1 MVSVKVVNASK
12 KFDGKKVLDNVTFE
26 VKDGSFTS
34 ILGPVGAGKTTLLR
48 IIAGVEF
55 PDNGSIYFG
64 DKDVTMMPAKERNV
78 AMVYQ
83 TFALYPHMKVFDNIA
98 SPLAIRGIPKTEIEK
113 RVKEVA
119 ELLKI
124 DHLLS
129 RYPRELSGGEAQR
142 VAIARALIKKADV
155 YLFDEPLTNLDYK
168 IRESMRGEL
177 RRIFRELGGT
187 IIYAASDPLDTFT
200 MAQYVVILHRGKV
213 LQTGTVEEVYSNPKN
228 VDVSR
233 ILARPPMNLIDAE
246 LKIRGDK
253 YILDMKGV
261 EIDVSHLKDLLKEKE
276 YIVGI
281 RPEHLF
287 FPTGEE
293 RKVISF
299 PSTVIVT
306 EIEGSESIIHLN
318 WEGYKLMMYYPY
330 IKRLAPGERMIVSAK
345 LKNLYIFSKKNGEL
359 IARYSREVA

>member
-1 MVSVKVVNASK
+1 MVSVKVVNTSK
-12 KFDGKKVLDNVTFE
+12 KFDGKKILDDVTFE

-48 IIAGVEF
+48 IIAGVES
-55 PDNGSIYFG
+55 PDSGSVYFG
-64 DKDVTMMPAKERNV
+64 GKDVTMMPARERNV

-83 TFALYPHMKVFDNIA
+83 TFALYPHMRVFDNIA
-98 SPLAIRGIPKTEIEK
+98 SPLAIRGVSKVEIEK

-119 ELLKI
+119 DLLKI
-124 DHLLS
+124 SHLLS

-142 VAIARALIKKADV
+142 VAIARALIKRADV

-200 MAQYVVILHRGKV
+200 MAQYVVILHKGRV
-213 LQTGTVEEVYSNPKN
+213 LQTGTVEDVYLNPKN
-228 VDVSR
+228 MDVSR

-246 LKIRGDK
+246 LKISGDR
-253 YILDMKGV
+253 YILDVRGI
-261 EIDVSHLKDLLKEKE
+261 EIDVSHLKDLLKEEE
-276 YIVGI
+276 YVVGV

-287 FPTGEE
+287 FSTGDE
-293 RKVISF
+293 KDVISF

-306 EIEGSESIIHLN
+306 EIEGSESIIHLD
-318 WEGYKLMMYYPY
+318 WKGYKLMMYYPY
-330 IKRLAPGERMIVSAK
+330 IRRLAPGEHLVVNVK
-345 LKNLYIFSKKNGEL
+345 LKDLYIFSKKSGEL
-359 IARYSREVA
+359 IARYSREVV